1 MSADNSRDPQHF
13 QLADW
18 LAWMEAHHPRQI
30 ELGLDRVRTVA
41 ARLHINPAKAR
52 VITVAGTNG
61 KGSCVAFLESLLKA
75 HGYRV
80 GAYTSP
86 HLLFYNERVRCDG
99 EPVDDDALCA
109 AFRAVHAALGDT
121 SLTYFEFGTLA
132 ALWLFQQTPLDVWV
146 LEVGLGGRLDAVN
159 IIDTDAAVI
168 TTIDLDHQDWLG
180 SDRES
185 IGREKAGIFRRDRW
199 AVCVDPQ
206 PPASLMAT
214 AQSVDARWL
223 SLAAEVLVAMRADDW
238 DWSAPGLPDAPAL
251 TALPRPS
258 LPLPSAIAAV
268 TALAALQFPL
278 SVETVRDC
286 LRNTR
291 LAGRFQVIER
301 DGVEVVFDVAHNPQA
316 ARGLAQQLREQP
328 VKRTLAVFEIM
339 QDKDVGGIV
348 EPLLAQIDAWYVG
361 GLPDNPR
368 AAKTADLAP
377 ALRALGAAAV
387 NEFNEVVSAFA
398 GACADARGGDRIV
411 VFGSFFTVAAV
422 LARLATDNK
431 NAED

>member
-1 MSADNSRDPQHF
+1 
-13 QLADW
+13 
-18 LAWMEAHHPRQI
+18 
-30 ELGLDRVRTVA
+30 
-41 ARLHINPAKAR
+41 
-52 VITVAGTNG
+52 
-61 KGSCVAFLESLLKA
+61 
-75 HGYRV
+75 
-80 GAYTSP
+80 
-86 HLLFYNERVRCDG
+86 
-99 EPVDDDALCA
+99 
-109 AFRAVHAALGDT
+109 ALGDT

-180 SDRES
+180 SDRDS
-185 IGREKAGIFRRDRW
+185 IGRAEGGSFRRDRW

-238 DWSAPGLPDAPAL
+238 DWSAPGLPDAPVL

-411 VFGSFFTVAAV
+411 VFGSFFTV
-422 LARLATDNK
+422 
-431 NAED
+431 